1 MTNLLQQAINSDD
14 VANYRF
20 PKRAGRKIASC
31 APNHRRVANLA

>member
-20 PKRAGRKIASC
+20 PKSWPENRELRAESSASG
-31 APNHRRVANLA
+31 